1 MTANLVL
8 RDTTGSTVYAKRLN
22 ASDNLL
28 LMINDYKRRPHDA
41 LGDLPQPQYKSKI
54 NNYSTFVPSTWPA
67 DARVQPKPSVRRFFH
82 ALLSMF
88 CDCASTQRPNNSTF
102 DIAL

>member
-1 MTANLVL
+1 
-8 RDTTGSTVYAKRLN
+8 
-22 ASDNLL
+22 
-28 LMINDYKRRPHDA
+28 MINAYKRRSHDA
-41 LGDLPQPQYKSKI
+41 LGDLEQPQYKPKI
-54 NNYSTFVPSTWPA
+54 ANHSTFVLSTWPA

-88 CDCASTQRPNNSTF
+88 CDYASTQRPNNSTF

>member
-28 LMINDYKRRPHDA
+28 LMINDYKRRPHEA
-41 LGDLPQPQYKSKI
+41 LGDLPQPQYKPKI
-54 NNYSTFVPSTWPA
+54 TNHSTFVLSTWPA
-67 DARVQPKPSVRRFFH
+67 NARVQQKSGVRRFFH

-88 CDCASTQRPNNSTF
+88 CDCAITQRPNNSTF